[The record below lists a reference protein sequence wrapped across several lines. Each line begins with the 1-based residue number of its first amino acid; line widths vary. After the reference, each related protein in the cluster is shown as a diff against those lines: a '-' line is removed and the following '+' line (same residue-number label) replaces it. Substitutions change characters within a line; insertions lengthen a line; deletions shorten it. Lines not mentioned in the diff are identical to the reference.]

1 MLEQNKVNPSNLLSG
16 QMASDLKVGDK
27 KIRPTRS
34 NKFSGLINLYL
45 ILKVEKKIIGNKRH
59 I

>member
-16 QMASDLKVGDK
+16 QIESDLKVGDK
-27 KIRPTRS
+27 KIRATKI
-34 NKFSGLINLYL
+34 NKFSGLTNLYL
-45 ILKVEKKIIGNKRH
+45 ILKVKKKIIGNKRH

>member
-1 MLEQNKVNPSNLLSG
+1 
-16 QMASDLKVGDK
+16 MASDLKVGDK

-34 NKFSGLINLYL
+34 NKFSDLINLYL